1 MSGMT
6 MLKTKE
12 DNDEDDD
19 IKEDRDE
26 DNNAEDKMEKDKVE
40 DNNIKKDT

>member
-1 MSGMT
+1 MT

-12 DNDEDDD
+12 DNAEDDD